1 MDLIMHR
8 VTKESGLTDSANGS
22 MAKDTEPLGSTTK
35 GGRHVG
41 LDKMC
46 LLMEVRIDGVLRSW
60 RQASAGG
67 IMPAGKGNEVRRYR
81 ESCVRSSWSN
91 RSSLPRR
98 RSSLPCSRA

>member
-8 VTKESGLTDSANGS
+8 VTKESGLPDSANGS

-46 LLMEVRIDGVLRSW
+46 LLMEVRMYGVRYLLALLLLRITLSSY
-60 RQASAGG
+60 AS
-67 IMPAGKGNEVRRYR
+67 PRGNPCEYFTHLEVNIPIYGPLFA
-81 ESCVRSSWSN
+81 VLKSN
-91 RSSLPRR
+91 
-98 RSSLPCSRA
+98 

>member
-46 LLMEVRIDGVLRSW
+46 LLMEVRS
-60 RQASAGG
+60 QKAEKASGHTSEVPPVALALELVV
-67 IMPAGKGNEVRRYR
+67 ILVVRRPPAPLGT
-81 ESCVRSSWSN
+81 VVPLGVN
-91 RSSLPRR
+91 T
-98 RSSLPCSRA
+98 

>member
-8 VTKESGLTDSANGS
+8 VTKESGLPDSANGS

-46 LLMEVRIDGVLRSW
+46 LLMEVR
-60 RQASAGG
+60 Q
-67 IMPAGKGNEVRRYR
+67 
-81 ESCVRSSWSN
+81 ESCN
-91 RSSLPRR
+91 K
-98 RSSLPCSRA
+98 